1 MEPGDLVRIKKSR
14 LVISNIHDKVGIF
27 LGYREDP
34 PGAAAVLID
43 GKTLVFSKVGV
54 ECIERVDETR

>member
-1 MEPGDLVRIKKSR
+1 
-14 LVISNIHDKVGIF
+14 VISSIHDKVGIF